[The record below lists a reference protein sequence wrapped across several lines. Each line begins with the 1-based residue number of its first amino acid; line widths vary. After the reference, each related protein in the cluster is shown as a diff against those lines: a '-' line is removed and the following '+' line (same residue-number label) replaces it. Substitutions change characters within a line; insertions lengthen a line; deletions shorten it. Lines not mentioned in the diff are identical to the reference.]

1 MKPRTIRELSRFYP
15 AFGKDHGQVAQSEDP
30 WAVIHL
36 MRRVCDWADEQNAS
50 LSAGVESPEALV
62 EAYVI
67 VVYGAQLDYIDCV
80 ADEAREQHFLKERPF
95 ESLRPFDDAFDKRYL
110 ERLCAVWS
118 GLCALLPG
126 LNPDACKVD

>member
-1 MKPRTIRELSRFYP
+1 MKPRTIRELSRFFP
-15 AFGKDHGQVAQSEDP
+15 AFDKDHGQTAQSEDP
-30 WAVIHL
+30 WAVIRL

-80 ADEAREQHFLKERPF
+80 ADEARGQHFLKERLD
-95 ESLRPFDDAFDKRYL
+95 SAFDERYL
-110 ERLCAVWS
+110 DRLCAVWS

-126 LNPDACKVD
+126 LNPNACEAG